1 MLLLRQQTR
10 ALVRLSALAAL
21 PAGPTALP
29 VAPAALPGAAASLA
43 SSPAWLLAAA
53 RAKWGVPGFRNKES
67 GDSGGGGGIT
77 GWLTDKLVKGASGKE
92 LEDLDL
98 ETFHTSLKRARQL
111 GGLTGFVHGTGA
123 IADGGAQGTLRLFEQ
138 IIDGMRPEEKRDL
151 QLFDAAARQR
161 VADEVGATV
170 QQVDDCMARFLWTQQ
185 MTRKVAALRKEG
197 KEMPRSVDELERM
210 LGTWRQY
217 KTEHESGSAAVPPG
231 HVGFKGQ
238 PCPLAGAPVAKNTR
252 CPATK
257 KAFKACC
264 GKTMRI

>member
-98 ETFHTSLKRARQL
+98 ESAAGLGAGCMRCTSGAPMCCAAVRCAVCAGHACACAAVATASLIRARPSFAVLAAPAFHTSLKRARQL
-111 GGLTGFVHGTGA
+111 GGLTGFVHGTGEPETE
-123 IADGGAQGTLRLFEQ
+123 GGRLPGRQ
-138 IIDGMRPEEKRDL
+138 ACLP
-151 QLFDAAARQR
+151 AR
-161 VADEVGATV
+161 
-170 QQVDDCMARFLWTQQ
+170 L
-185 MTRKVAALRKEG
+185 
-197 KEMPRSVDELERM
+197 
-210 LGTWRQY
+210 
-217 KTEHESGSAAVPPG
+217 
-231 HVGFKGQ
+231 
-238 PCPLAGAPVAKNTR
+238 
-252 CPATK
+252 PA
-257 KAFKACC
+257 
-264 GKTMRI
+264 